1 MKMAGQGSEPNS
13 ANVVYRLVRGYTHLN
28 GLVEYLGASK
38 LAGLI
43 GRSLK
48 YAFSSRICS
57 PAMQNQ
63 SGAAPLVSVII
74 ATYNWSSVLRYAVR
88 SVLWQ
93 TEPDFELL
101 VVGDGCTDNSAAVVR
116 SFADPRIRWYNLE
129 SNSGHQSAPNNAGLA
144 LARGRYIAYQGH
156 DDIWHPE
163 HLKTLLRVIQSARAD
178 FASSLAEMMGPPG
191 SNFRVVTGIYPR
203 KGYDGK
209 HGLTIAGV
217 MHRREVL
224 SVLEKWKDYREV
236 WRNPD
241 VDFEYRAMEAGFKF
255 VSTRELTVYKF
266 NSSLRKDSYIHKP
279 SHEQAEYCKR
289 IEEQRWFMLREALA
303 ISRVH
308 LLRPPMQVLTVP
320 PPPGSRAPGWNVAH
334 YRKYRGLE

>member
-1 MKMAGQGSEPNS
+1 MP
-13 ANVVYRLVRGYTHLN
+13 
-28 GLVEYLGASK
+28 
-38 LAGLI
+38 
-43 GRSLK
+43 
-48 YAFSSRICS
+48 
-57 PAMQNQ
+57 NQ
-63 SGAAPLVSVII
+63 SGAAPLISVII
-74 ATYNWSSVLRYAVR
+74 PTYNWSSVLRYAIR

-101 VVGDGCTDNSAAVVR
+101 VIGDGCTDDSEAVVR
-116 SFADPRIRWYNLE
+116 SFADRRIRWHNLE
-129 SNSGHQSAPNNAGLA
+129 SNSGNQSAPNNAGLA

-163 HLKTLLRVIQSARAD
+163 HLKILLRTIQSERAD

-203 KGYDGK
+203 RGYDGK
-209 HGLTIAGV
+209 QGLTIAGV
-217 MHRREVL
+217 MHRREAL

-255 VSTRELTVYKF
+255 VSTRELTVFKF
-266 NSSLRKDSYIHKP
+266 NSSLRKDCYIHKP
-279 SHEQAEYCKR
+279 SHEQAEYCER
-289 IEEQRWFMLREALA
+289 IKVQRWFMLREVLA

-308 LLRPPMQVLTVP
+308 LLRPPIQALTVP
-320 PPPGSRAPGWNVAH
+320 PPPSPHTPGWNVAH

>member
-1 MKMAGQGSEPNS
+1 LCEKLGA
-13 ANVVYRLVRGYTHLN
+13 VTLVFNNR
-28 GLVEYLGASK
+28 VDYLGATK
-38 LAGLI
+38 LAGLV

-48 YAFSSRICS
+48 YALSSRT
-57 PAMQNQ
+57 PFQVMRDQP
-63 SGAAPLVSVII
+63 GAAPLVSVII
-74 ATYNWSSVLRYAVR
+74 ATYNWSSVLRYAIR

-101 VVGDGCTDNSAAVVR
+101 VIGDGCTDDSEAVVR
-116 SFADPRIRWYNLE
+116 SFGDSRIRWHNLE

-163 HLKTLLRVIQSARAD
+163 HLKTLLQAIQAAPAD
-178 FASSLAEMMGPPG
+178 FASSLVEMIGPPG
-191 SNFRVVTGIYPR
+191 SNFRLVTGIYPR
-203 KGYDGK
+203 QGYDGK
-209 HGLTIAGV
+209 QGLTIAGV

-224 SVLEKWKDYREV
+224 SILEKWKDYREV

-241 VDFEYRAMEAGFKF
+241 VDFEYRALEGGLKF
-255 VSTRELTVYKF
+255 VSTGELTVFKF
-266 NSSLRKDSYIHKP
+266 NSSLRKDCYIHKP

-289 IEEQRWFMLREALA
+289 IEKKRWFMLRETLA

-308 LLRPPMQVLTVP
+308 LFRLPMRALTVP
-320 PPPGSRAPGWNVAH
+320 PPPSPHTPGWNVSH
-334 YRKYRGLE
+334 YRKFRGLE